1 MKLLLRAGLLAT
13 ASVMFAGCGGG
24 DSGGPS
30 LTPGDGGPNTGA
42 DGEVISAGLAQ
53 GTGFNQEVIGTA
65 NNALE
70 LGDSSLLTVNLA
82 RLNTTTG
89 AFTLI
94 EEEASVSFSSNCSNS
109 DQADI
114 TPATSTSDTGQFT
127 ATYTASGC
135 SGDDLITATISYEGV
150 SYSAST
156 TITTNNFEVRF
167 GNFVDGTFVEGVITD
182 TPQTTLSAGDTAQL
196 SVRFVDQDNAP
207 FTGATD
213 VFFSSTCINNGLSE
227 IDPAIV
233 TNNNGTILATYTA
246 RGCDGQDTVT
256 ATTSAGGNTLTAT
269 VDLTTEQPPLGAL
282 QFVSAEPEILQLK
295 GTEGAVEIS
304 NDGRDIGPQSTVTF
318 RVTSDNGEPL
328 PNQRVDFEL
337 VTGDSGA
344 SNDGSDAY
352 LSRYTDFTDID
363 GQVSTVVNPGT
374 TATPLRVRATAER
387 NNVDISAVSS
397 RLVATTGIPDQDSFS
412 LSVSTFNIDG
422 WAYEG
427 IETEITIRAADR
439 FNNPVPNGTALVF
452 WAEGASIEPS
462 CVTQG
467 GACSVTLT
475 SQDPRPETGRV
486 TVLAR
491 AIGEESFTDASPTN
505 GRYDDGEVFDDL
517 AEPYMDNNENC
528 EYDANI
534 EEFADFNNDNARNEA
549 NGLYDGLLCTKNGV
563 NNNCNPNSE
572 TIFTSASTVIVLSG
586 STDLSVEAYLADD
599 FSFDPA
605 TLCGGDEQNSGTR
618 LNASTLGEVVMD
630 CPQAITVAVEDARGQ
645 VPPAGT
651 TMSVTSG
658 LGELVGPTEYI
669 MASTNSYGPWVES
682 FFLNPADEGG
692 DGVFEVTVATPNT
705 EGGGVTTYTRLIS
718 VIQRSVGITLEQP
731 ETDDEFQIDSVD
743 GGSFQLLVREL
754 NELGLPAGT
763 TISLSTTRGT
773 IISDTTITLDEALLG
788 NSRRQINIAPTGV
801 AGFGFLTVTVTTPI
815 ADGCNAAKSYV
826 SEFEF
831 EEVVAEEEEAP

>member
-1 MKLLLRAGLLAT
+1 MKLLLRASLLAT
-13 ASVMFAGCGGG
+13 ASVLFAGCGGG

-30 LTPGDGGPNTGA
+30 LTPGDGGPDTGG
-42 DGEVISAGLAQ
+42 DEIISAGLAQ
-53 GTGFNQEVIGTA
+53 GNGFSPEQIGSSVDS
-65 NNALE
+65 LE
-70 LGDSSLLTVNLA
+70 LGDSTLLTVNLA
-82 RLNTTTG
+82 RFNSLSG

-94 EEEASVSFSSNCSNS
+94 QEEASVTFSSNCSNS
-109 DQADI
+109 NQATI
-114 TPATSTSDTGQFT
+114 SPATSTSETGTFT
-127 ATYTASGC
+127 ATYTAAGC
-135 SGDDLITATISYEGV
+135 DGDDVITATIGYDDV
-150 SYSAST
+150 SYSAT
-156 TITTNNFEVRF
+156 TTLTTNNFQVRF
-167 GNFVDGTFVEGVITD
+167 GSFVNGTFTEGTIND
-182 TPQTTLSAGDTAQL
+182 TPQTTLTAGDTAQL
-196 SVRFVDQDNAP
+196 SVRLVDQDDNP

-227 IDPAIV
+227 INPAVV
-233 TNNNGTILATYTA
+233 TNNSGTILATYTA
-246 RGCDGQDTVT
+246 RGCDGVDTVT
-256 ATTSAGGNTLTAT
+256 ATTSAGGGTLTAS

-282 QFVSAEPEILQLK
+282 QFVSATPEILQLK
-295 GTEGAVEIS
+295 GTEGAFDTS
-304 NDGRDIGPQSTVTF
+304 NDGREIGPQSTVTF

-344 SNDGSDAY
+344 SNDGSDAF
-352 LSRYTDFTDID
+352 LSRYTDFTDVD
-363 GQVSTVVNPGT
+363 GLVSTVVNPGT

-387 NNVDISAVSS
+387 NDVDISAVSS

-467 GACSVTLT
+467 GACVVTLT
-475 SQDPRPETGRV
+475 SQSPRPATGRV

-491 AIGEESFTDASPTN
+491 AIGEESFTDATPTN

-534 EEFADFNNDNARNEA
+534 EEFADFNNDGARNEA

-563 NNNCNPNSE
+563 NNNCNPSSE

-599 FSFDPA
+599 FSVDPVVG
-605 TLCGGDEQNSGTR
+605 CGGDAANSGTW
-618 LNASTLGEVVMD
+618 LNASLLSEVVLD
-630 CPQAITVAVEDARGQ
+630 CPQTITVGVEDARGQ

-651 TMSVTSG
+651 TLSVASDQG
-658 LGELVGPTEYI
+658 DLVGPTEYT

-682 FFLNPADEGG
+682 FFLNPADDGG
-692 DGVFEVTVATPNT
+692 DGVFEVTVSTPNT
-705 EGGGVTTYTRLIS
+705 EGGGSTTYTRLIS
-718 VIQRSVGITLEQP
+718 VLQRSVGIAMEQP
-731 ETDDEFQIDSVD
+731 ETDDELQIDSEG
-743 GGSFQLLVREL
+743 GGSFQLVFNEQ

-763 TISLSTTRGT
+763 TVTLVTTRGSIT
-773 IISDTTITLDEALLG
+773 SETQFTLDSDQFG
-788 NSRRQINIAPTGV
+788 NVRRQIDIAPTGV

-815 ADGCNAAKSYV
+815 ADGCDAAKSYV

-831 EEVVAEEEEAP
+831 EEVVADDEDAP